1 MFKAGTQVKPIGT
14 FTVKAVNTEYI
25 EIDSWEKGTEESFN
39 QYESSGTTEL
49 NDDGSEKKFDGFQVG
64 DFFKFDGVYPVV
76 RSNEIFS
83 KVEVEGHL
91 LSFPNHKLLEVE

>member
-1 MFKAGTQVKPIGT
+1 MFKEGTQVKLIGT

-25 EIDSWEKGTEESFN
+25 EMDSWEKGTEESFN
-39 QYESSGTTEL
+39 QYESSGFAEIKA
-49 NDDGSEKKFDGFQVG
+49 DGSKKEFDGFQVG

-91 LSFPNHKLLEVE
+91 LSFPNHKLQEVE